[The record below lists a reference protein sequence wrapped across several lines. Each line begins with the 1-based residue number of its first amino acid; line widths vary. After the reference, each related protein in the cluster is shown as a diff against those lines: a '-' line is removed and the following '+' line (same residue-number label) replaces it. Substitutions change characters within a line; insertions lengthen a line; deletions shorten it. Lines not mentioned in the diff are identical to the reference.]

1 MRHVEGASVFLLVF
15 EIIECREI
23 ESEGLE
29 WSTLRAAAAAARSAT
44 AALLGTPSGG
54 ELQSRVQGVCATTRR
69 RRPRPP
75 PSSSA
80 HAVFKGQG
88 CSFSTL
94 LRMPSTLPPYL
105 EHRRHLLAP
114 IGSVTPVT
122 FHFLF
127 SVCVTF
133 IEPGLTLQRR
143 RRRRRA
149 SACLLLLV
157 RCCLGNKL
165 YNAKQRERR
174 QENLPRRENYKKL
187 YHNCSSNIKS
197 LRLSSELKIFTH
209 ISKIPKVYS
218 RLSRKS

>member
-1 MRHVEGASVFLLVF
+1 MRHVERASVFLLVF
-15 EIIECREI
+15 QIIECREI

-29 WSTLRAAAAAARSAT
+29 WSTLRAAAAARSAT
-44 AALLGTPSGG
+44 AALSGTPSGG

-94 LRMPSTLPPYL
+94 LRLLSLLPPYL

-133 IEPGLTLQRR
+133 IEPGLTLQRGR
-143 RRRRRA
+143 QRRA
-149 SACLLLLV
+149 SACLLPLV

-165 YNAKQRERR
+165 YNAKRR
-174 QENLPRRENYKKL
+174 
-187 YHNCSSNIKS
+187 
-197 LRLSSELKIFTH
+197 
-209 ISKIPKVYS
+209 
-218 RLSRKS
+218 